1 MSRTCRVTVNN
12 ESFEAKCGDLLLDG
26 AIANGVDLPHDCR
39 AGVCGTCKVRVEK
52 GKVFGGQDGDSDM
65 IYACRARVVSDVKVI
80 VEPVP
85 DTVSVSAEIANMVR
99 LAPDIFGVDLKLQNR
114 LRYLPGQY
122 CKVQFRGF
130 PARCYSPT
138 YPLQGAPRD
147 RLFHFHLRKVQDG
160 KISSALGREIRVG
173 HRVKLIGPYGSA
185 FFRPKHRGRIV
196 IVASGT
202 GFAPMWSVATSAIKQ
217 RPQRELVFIV
227 TARTLQSFYMH
238 AALCRLA
245 RFPGVTI
252 IPVVSEAQNVSPAIR
267 SGRPTE
273 HMPELTANDV
283 VYTAGAPVM
292 TEAVAKLARAAGARC
307 YTDPFT
313 ANHGAGEEVGL
324 ITRLTGWLDSSRNS
338 GGGAMLEPMQV
349 GSRLSA

>member
-1 MSRTCRVTVNN
+1 MSRTCKVTVNN
-12 ESFEAKCGDLLLDG
+12 ETFVAKCGDLLLDG

-39 AGVCGTCKVRVEK
+39 SGICGTCKVRVED
-52 GKVFGGQDGDSDM
+52 GKVFGGHDGDSDM

-85 DTVSVSAEIANMVR
+85 DTVSVQAEVAHMVR
-99 LAPDIFGVDLKLQNR
+99 LAPDIFGVDLKLQKK
-114 LRYLPGQY
+114 LRYYPGQY
-122 CKVQFRGF
+122 CKVQFKGF

-147 RLFHFHLRKVQDG
+147 RLFHFHLRQVQG
-160 KISSALGREIRVG
+160 GRISSALGREIRVG
-173 HRVKLIGPYGSA
+173 HKVKLLGPYGSA
-185 FFRPKHRGRIV
+185 FFRPKHRGRVV

-202 GFAPMWSVATSAIKQ
+202 GFAPMWSVATAAIKE

-227 TARTLQSFYMH
+227 TARSLQSFYMH

-245 RFPGVTI
+245 RFPRVTI
-252 IPVVSEAQNVSPAIR
+252 IPVVSEMQTVSPAIR

-283 VYTAGAPVM
+283 VYTAGAPAM

-307 YTDPFT
+307 YTDPFS
-313 ANHGAGEEVGL
+313 ANHGTGDEVGL
-324 ITRLTGWLDSSRNS
+324 ISRLTGWLDSSRSS
-338 GGGAMLEPMQV
+338 GGGALLEPMQA
-349 GSRLSA
+349 GSRMIA

>member
-1 MSRTCRVTVNN
+1 MSRTCKVTVNK
-12 ESFEAKCGDLLLDG
+12 ETFLAKCGDLLLDG

-39 AGVCGTCKVRVEK
+39 SGVCGTCRVRVED
-52 GKVFGGQDGDSDM
+52 GKVFGGQDGDSGM
-65 IYACRARVVSDVKVI
+65 IYACQARVVSDVKVL

-85 DTVSVSAEIANMVR
+85 DTVEVSAEVANMVR
-99 LAPDIFGVDLKLQNR
+99 LAPDIFGVDLKLQKR

-138 YPLQGAPRD
+138 YPLQGAPKD
-147 RLFHFHLRKVQDG
+147 RLFHFHLRQVQGG

-173 HRVKLIGPYGSA
+173 HRVKLLGPYGSA
-185 FFRPKHRGRIV
+185 FFRPKHRGRVV

-202 GFAPMWSVATSAIKQ
+202 GFAPMWSVATAAIKAA
-217 RPQRELVFIV
+217 PQRELVLIV

-245 RFPGVTI
+245 RFPRVTI
-252 IPVVSEAQNVSPAIR
+252 IPIVSEPHSASPAIR

-273 HMPELTANDV
+273 YMPELNPNDV
-283 VYTAGAPVM
+283 VYTAGAPAM
-292 TEAVAKLARAAGARC
+292 TEAIAKMAKAAGARC
-307 YTDPFT
+307 YTDPFS
-313 ANHGAGEEVGL
+313 ANHGTSEEVGL
-324 ITRLTGWLDSSRNS
+324 LTRLTGWLDGARNS
-338 GGGAMLEPMQV
+338 GGAMLQPIQG